1 VGVGQSEVAVAGM
14 VDSFLLLTIARTGD
28 QLQGIKKGILE
39 LADVVA
45 VNKAD
50 GAHERD
56 ARAAARELAGA
67 LRMVTPSGA
76 AWRPPVLACSAQTG
90 TGLDEVWGAV
100 TRHRDTLASSGDL
113 AAKRA
118 DQQVQWMWA
127 TVRDRLMDR
136 LRDDPA
142 VRAEIPRLEAGV
154 RAGELTATLA
164 AETVLDRLDHRDEER
179 PTPSS

>member
-1 VGVGQSEVAVAGM
+1 M

-76 AWRPPVLACSAQTG
+76 SWRPPVLACSAQTG
-90 TGLDEVWGAV
+90 AGLDEVWAAV
-100 TRHRDTLASSGDL
+100 TRHRTTLDASGEL
-113 AAKRA
+113 AAQARRPAGPVDVGDGARPA
-118 DQQVQWMWA
+118 DGPA
-127 TVRDRLMDR
+127 PRRPGGPR
-136 LRDDPA
+136 GDPA
-142 VRAEIPRLEAGV
+142 AGGGGPRG
-154 RAGELTATLA
+154 
-164 AETVLDRLDHRDEER
+164 
-179 PTPSS
+179 